1 MVAPAT
7 LVANI
12 TPSSFFAVDRK
23 YDLESPRDI
32 SHHYQTFH
40 PEIADYCMRLYWGF
54 YRRALK
60 EPAAV
65 LR

>member
-40 PEIADYCMRLYWGF
+40 PEIADYIGLLSQRF
-54 YRRALK
+54 ERACCYQH
-60 EPAAV
+60 
-65 LR
+65 